1 MVWCVHYDIMVA
13 WALRFRPNCVS
24 AMARTL
30 YLSPGKLPWAIIA
43 NGEWVLNTQ
52 QAEMYHPST
61 DRLVLNFIT
70 IPYRVW
76 APYSG
81 ILTLSLMSRFFDWH
95 VQSNLSQWCPM
106 IFTRLRG
113 HLPRIVQRYSKGIFW
128 HCVVACWSHLN
139 IQIFLWASISLW
151 WPAYLARCCFHRSIF
166 NPEAEREQSTMISA
180 NTMRRRKTMVQ
191 SVEVSN

>member
-52 QAEMYHPST
+52 QAEMYHPSIE
-61 DRLVLNFIT
+61 RLVLNFIT

-81 ILTLSLMSRFFDWH
+81 ILTLSLMSRFLDWH

-113 HLPRIVQRYSKGIFW
+113 QLPRIVQRYSKGIFW
-128 HCVVACWSHLN
+128 HCVVVCWSHLN
-139 IQIFLWASISLW
+139 IQICPMSFCIIVMTRLPCMLLFS
-151 WPAYLARCCFHRSIF
+151 
-166 NPEAEREQSTMISA
+166 
-180 NTMRRRKTMVQ
+180 
-191 SVEVSN
+191 SVNF